1 LKIYAQWG
9 GQLVHLLFWGKGGQS
24 ESLPSKM
31 SVIGKVKRDT
41 FNGGWY
47 IEGVEI
53 LSSPDEHKIGFD

>member
-9 GQLVHLLFWGKGGQS
+9 EQLVHLLFRGKGGQS
-24 ESLPSKM
+24 ESLPKKM

-47 IEGVEI
+47 IEGEEMI
-53 LSSPDEHKIGFD
+53 E